1 MCSIIDNMQQNF
13 TNLID
18 ESLDNICGSIS
29 DQFGHGIKFNKGDL
43 LNHLKSININS
54 RIKPTDALIDTEK
67 IDEPK
72 REDISKNDNVKKK
85 DTLKIEEVKKEDTR
99 KVNKTKKKDTLK
111 IEEVKK
117 EDTPK
122 NNQIEKEKK
131 VFIEGVDYDKCMAR
145 TWDSGNGCQ
154 CTKSRKTGDYCGL
167 HYKKFMSD
175 QPWHL
180 GRIDQERPDI
190 DYRTDKK
197 IPWKSKKV
205 PIKEIEVNV
214 KEDIVEQDIIKEV
227 IVEQNIVKEDIDEQD
242 IVNNKKVVE
251 KKQEKDEQMDNDE
264 LEKENYDSD
273 SDTEEIECNEVI
285 INDKD
290 YFLDKKT
297 NRVYSIDNHECIGI
311 YNDETGNIDNI

>member
-13 TNLID
+13 NNLID

-72 REDISKNDNVKKK
+72 REDISKNGNVKKKDTPKNDNVKKK
-85 DTLKIEEVKKEDTR
+85 ETLKSDEVKKKDTQKVNKTKKKETLKIEEVKKGD
-99 KVNKTKKKDTLK
+99 
-111 IEEVKK
+111 I
-117 EDTPK
+117 PK
-122 NNQIEKEKK
+122 NNQIDKEKK
-131 VFIEGVDYDKCMAR
+131 VYIEGVDYDKCMAR

-205 PIKEIEVNV
+205 PIKEIE
-214 KEDIVEQDIIKEV
+214 
-227 IVEQNIVKEDIDEQD
+227 
-242 IVNNKKVVE
+242 
-251 KKQEKDEQMDNDE
+251 
-264 LEKENYDSD
+264 
-273 SDTEEIECNEVI
+273 
-285 INDKD
+285 
-290 YFLDKKT
+290 
-297 NRVYSIDNHECIGI
+297 
-311 YNDETGNIDNI
+311 

>member
-13 TNLID
+13 NNLID

-54 RIKPTDALIDTEK
+54 RVKPTDALIDTEK
-67 IDEPK
+67 VDEPK
-72 REDISKNDNVKKK
+72 KENSPKNDKVKKK
-85 DTLKIEEVKKEDTR
+85 ETLKIEEVKKKETQ
-99 KVNKTKKKDTLK
+99 KVNKTKKKETLK

-117 EDTPK
+117 KETPK
-122 NNQIEKEKK
+122 NNQIEKETK

-167 HYKKFMSD
+167 HYKKFVSD

-205 PIKEIEVNV
+205 PIKEIEVNDKEVIIEQNIV
-214 KEDIVEQDIIKEV
+214 KED
-227 IVEQNIVKEDIDEQD
+227 IVEQNIVKEDI
-242 IVNNKKVVE
+242 VNNKKVIDKNKE
-251 KKQEKDEQMDNDE
+251 KGGQMSDDE
-264 LEKENYDSD
+264 LEKEEYNSD

-297 NRVYSIDNHECIGI
+297 NRVYSVDNHECIGI
-311 YNDETGNIDNI
+311 YNDETGDIDSI